1 MSDQNFANNAS
12 GVAIRYKLLGLEQI
26 RLEKVKW
33 MKKALFK
40 RLQMISGFL
49 STKSKV
55 FDPLTIG
62 ITFKANLPQNSQE
75 IAQFVQMLNGIT
87 SKSTQLTQLGDDI
100 VPDVKTELET
110 IAEEQEQA
118 SNNGFNFASA
128 GQ

>member
-1 MSDQNFANNAS
+1 
-12 GVAIRYKLLGLEQI
+12 
-26 RLEKVKW
+26 
-33 MKKALFK
+33 
-40 RLQMISGFL
+40 MISGFL

-100 VPDVKTELET
+100 VPDVKVELET

-118 SNNGFNFASA
+118 SNNGFNFVSVGQEVTANGEDDLLATKATESAS
-128 GQ
+128 QSLQRE

>member
-1 MSDQNFANNAS
+1 
-12 GVAIRYKLLGLEQI
+12 
-26 RLEKVKW
+26 

-100 VPDVKTELET
+100 VPDVKVELET
-110 IAEEQEQA
+110 IAEEQENA
-118 SNNGFNFASA
+118 SNNGFNFASV
-128 GQ
+128 GQEVKANGEDDLLATKVTESAAQSLQRE